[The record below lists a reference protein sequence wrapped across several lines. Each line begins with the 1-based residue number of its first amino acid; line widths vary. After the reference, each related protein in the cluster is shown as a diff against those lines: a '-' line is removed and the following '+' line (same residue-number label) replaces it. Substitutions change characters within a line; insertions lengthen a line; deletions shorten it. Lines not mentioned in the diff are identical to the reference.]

1 MAVAG
6 GDGRLDADLVADGA
20 AEAAAGERELGH
32 GSSVENVRVTA
43 ARILAEIRKICL
55 GLPEVTER
63 LSHGAP
69 TFFVRGKRPFAMVL
83 RNHHGDGRFAIWC
96 AAPDG
101 LQAMLVEADADRFFV
116 PPYVGHRG
124 WLGVRLDRG
133 FDQDEVAGILE
144 DAYAEIAP
152 PKLVEARA

>member
-1 MAVAG
+1 LTEDQVLQRVRAVC
-6 GDGRLDADLVADGA
+6 
-20 AEAAAGERELGH
+20 
-32 GSSVENVRVTA
+32 
-43 ARILAEIRKICL
+43 LA
-55 GLPEVTER
+55 LPETSER

-69 TFFVRGKRPFAMVL
+69 TFFVRAKRAFLMVL

-101 LQAMLVEADADRFFV
+101 MQKLLLEADSEKFFV

-133 FDQDEVAGILE
+133 LDWEELTGIVE
-144 DAYAEIAP
+144 DAYAEVAP
-152 PKLVEARA
+152 AHLLNAALERDRIPEP